1 MLRWFEQNGPEGDV
15 VISSRVRL
23 ARNLKDYNF
32 SLKLDTPDAHKMIGE
47 AAQKL
52 RVLPEF
58 KDFHEYHFENLEEVQ
73 REAMKERHVIS
84 PFLLSQSVAGG
95 FVSSNE
101 DLSIMLNEEDHI
113 RIQAYR
119 AGMDMER
126 AYEAADHIDD
136 CIGAVLPYAYDT
148 QYGYLTTCPSNVGTG
163 MRVSYM
169 CHLPALAWNN
179 KIQGIAAEIGRF
191 GLVMHSVYSDGNKSA
206 GDIYQI
212 SNQITL
218 GVTEKELIE
227 NITNIVQQI
236 VTQERILRNRLKE
249 KQKISVLDGIY
260 RSYGILKYARKVSLK
275 DGLVLLSQLRL
286 GLAEGLVKTPDERDY
301 AIYQLMIGIQ
311 PGNLEMLA
319 SQELE
324 PVYAKVDGK
333 LHLKKH
339 TAYKVF
345 EIIRTTAIV
354 CVLQMLD
361 YHRNIADAF
370 RQFISMFTTANY
382 ASVFGSG
389 MFNIGLSLPDYILLL
404 AGVIIMY
411 IVSFAGREE
420 SVRERLSKKSFALR
434 FTIFLALFLGI
445 AVFGVYGIGYESSQF
460 IYNQF

>member
-260 RSYGILKYARKVSLK
+260 RSYGILKYAGSCPGCHLH
-275 DGLVLLSQLRL
+275 QN
-286 GLAEGLVKTPDERDY
+286 TP
-301 AIYQLMIGIQ
+301 
-311 PGNLEMLA
+311 
-319 SQELE
+319 
-324 PVYAKVDGK
+324 
-333 LHLKKH
+333 
-339 TAYKVF
+339 
-345 EIIRTTAIV
+345 
-354 CVLQMLD
+354 VLQISCVRSYRLPWIAVRRHIPVGPPAPD
-361 YHRNIADAF
+361 VPSLLHHR
-370 RQFISMFTTANY
+370 
-382 ASVFGSG
+382 
-389 MFNIGLSLPDYILLL
+389 
-404 AGVIIMY
+404 
-411 IVSFAGREE
+411 
-420 SVRERLSKKSFALR
+420 
-434 FTIFLALFLGI
+434 LFLYHST
-445 AVFGVYGIGYESSQF
+445 ADNMPARPPDSSNAQC
-460 IYNQF
+460 

>member
-260 RSYGILKYARKVSLK
+260 RSYGILKYAGSCPGCHLH
-275 DGLVLLSQLRL
+275 QN
-286 GLAEGLVKTPDERDY
+286 TP
-301 AIYQLMIGIQ
+301 
-311 PGNLEMLA
+311 
-319 SQELE
+319 
-324 PVYAKVDGK
+324 
-333 LHLKKH
+333 
-339 TAYKVF
+339 
-345 EIIRTTAIV
+345 
-354 CVLQMLD
+354 VLQISCVRSYRLPWIAVRRHIPVGPPAPD
-361 YHRNIADAF
+361 VPSLLHHRLFLYHSIADNMPA
-370 RQFISMFTTANY
+370 RP
-382 ASVFGSG
+382 
-389 MFNIGLSLPDYILLL
+389 PD
-404 AGVIIMY
+404 
-411 IVSFAGREE
+411 
-420 SVRERLSKKSFALR
+420 
-434 FTIFLALFLGI
+434 
-445 AVFGVYGIGYESSQF
+445 SSNAQ
-460 IYNQF
+460 Y

>member
-52 RVLPEF
+52 RVLLEF

-73 REAMKERHVIS
+73 REAMKERHVII

-319 SQELE
+319 SQELTE
-324 PVYAKVDGK
+324 EETDVMRA
-333 LHLKKH
+333 
-339 TAYKVF
+339 
-345 EIIRTTAIV
+345 
-354 CVLQMLD
+354 
-361 YHRNIADAF
+361 
-370 RQFISMFTTANY
+370 QFIREN
-382 ASVFGSG
+382 
-389 MFNIGLSLPDYILLL
+389 LPSI
-404 AGVIIMY
+404 
-411 IVSFAGREE
+411 E
-420 SVRERLSKKSFALR
+420 
-434 FTIFLALFLGI
+434 
-445 AVFGVYGIGYESSQF
+445 
-460 IYNQF
+460 

>member
-191 GLVMHSVYSDGNKSA
+191 GLVMH
-206 GDIYQI
+206 
-212 SNQITL
+212 
-218 GVTEKELIE
+218 
-227 NITNIVQQI
+227 
-236 VTQERILRNRLKE
+236 
-249 KQKISVLDGIY
+249 
-260 RSYGILKYARKVSLK
+260 
-275 DGLVLLSQLRL
+275 
-286 GLAEGLVKTPDERDY
+286 
-301 AIYQLMIGIQ
+301 
-311 PGNLEMLA
+311 
-319 SQELE
+319 
-324 PVYAKVDGK
+324 
-333 LHLKKH
+333 
-339 TAYKVF
+339 
-345 EIIRTTAIV
+345 
-354 CVLQMLD
+354 
-361 YHRNIADAF
+361 
-370 RQFISMFTTANY
+370 
-382 ASVFGSG
+382 
-389 MFNIGLSLPDYILLL
+389 LSLIH
-404 AGVIIMY
+404 I
-411 IVSFAGREE
+411 
-420 SVRERLSKKSFALR
+420 
-434 FTIFLALFLGI
+434 
-445 AVFGVYGIGYESSQF
+445 
-460 IYNQF
+460 

>member
-260 RSYGILKYARKVSLK
+260 RSYGILKYAGSCPGCHLH
-275 DGLVLLSQLRL
+275 QN
-286 GLAEGLVKTPDERDY
+286 TP
-301 AIYQLMIGIQ
+301 
-311 PGNLEMLA
+311 
-319 SQELE
+319 
-324 PVYAKVDGK
+324 
-333 LHLKKH
+333 
-339 TAYKVF
+339 
-345 EIIRTTAIV
+345 
-354 CVLQMLD
+354 VLQISCVRSYRLPWIAVRRHIPVGPPAPD
-361 YHRNIADAF
+361 VPSLLHHKLFPYHSIADNMPA
-370 RQFISMFTTANY
+370 RP
-382 ASVFGSG
+382 
-389 MFNIGLSLPDYILLL
+389 PD
-404 AGVIIMY
+404 
-411 IVSFAGREE
+411 
-420 SVRERLSKKSFALR
+420 
-434 FTIFLALFLGI
+434 
-445 AVFGVYGIGYESSQF
+445 SSNAQ
-460 IYNQF
+460 Y

>member
-260 RSYGILKYARKVSLK
+260 RSYGILKYAGSCPGCHLH
-275 DGLVLLSQLRL
+275 QN
-286 GLAEGLVKTPDERDY
+286 TP
-301 AIYQLMIGIQ
+301 
-311 PGNLEMLA
+311 
-319 SQELE
+319 
-324 PVYAKVDGK
+324 
-333 LHLKKH
+333 
-339 TAYKVF
+339 
-345 EIIRTTAIV
+345 
-354 CVLQMLD
+354 VLQISCVRSYRLPWIAVRRHIPVGPPAPD
-361 YHRNIADAF
+361 VPSLLHHKLFPYHSIADNMPA
-370 RQFISMFTTANY
+370 RP
-382 ASVFGSG
+382 
-389 MFNIGLSLPDYILLL
+389 PD
-404 AGVIIMY
+404 
-411 IVSFAGREE
+411 
-420 SVRERLSKKSFALR
+420 
-434 FTIFLALFLGI
+434 
-445 AVFGVYGIGYESSQF
+445 SSNVQ
-460 IYNQF
+460 Y

>member
-1 MLRWFEQNGPEGDV
+1 
-15 VISSRVRL
+15 
-23 ARNLKDYNF
+23 
-32 SLKLDTPDAHKMIGE
+32 MIGE

>member
-52 RVLPEF
+52 RVLSEF
-58 KDFHEYHFENLEEVQ
+58 KDFHEY
-73 REAMKERHVIS
+73 
-84 PFLLSQSVAGG
+84 
-95 FVSSNE
+95 
-101 DLSIMLNEEDHI
+101 EEDHI

-218 GVTEKELIE
+218 GITEKELIE

-319 SQELE
+319 SQELTE
-324 PVYAKVDGK
+324 EETDVMRA
-333 LHLKKH
+333 
-339 TAYKVF
+339 
-345 EIIRTTAIV
+345 
-354 CVLQMLD
+354 
-361 YHRNIADAF
+361 
-370 RQFISMFTTANY
+370 QFIREN
-382 ASVFGSG
+382 
-389 MFNIGLSLPDYILLL
+389 LPSI
-404 AGVIIMY
+404 
-411 IVSFAGREE
+411 E
-420 SVRERLSKKSFALR
+420 
-434 FTIFLALFLGI
+434 
-445 AVFGVYGIGYESSQF
+445 
-460 IYNQF
+460 

>member
-52 RVLPEF
+52 RVRRNSKIFTSIILRIW
-58 KDFHEYHFENLEEVQ
+58 KKSSAKQ
-73 REAMKERHVIS
+73 KERHVIS

-319 SQELE
+319 SQELTE
-324 PVYAKVDGK
+324 EETDVMRA
-333 LHLKKH
+333 
-339 TAYKVF
+339 
-345 EIIRTTAIV
+345 
-354 CVLQMLD
+354 
-361 YHRNIADAF
+361 
-370 RQFISMFTTANY
+370 QFIREN
-382 ASVFGSG
+382 
-389 MFNIGLSLPDYILLL
+389 LPSI
-404 AGVIIMY
+404 
-411 IVSFAGREE
+411 E
-420 SVRERLSKKSFALR
+420 
-434 FTIFLALFLGI
+434 
-445 AVFGVYGIGYESSQF
+445 
-460 IYNQF
+460 